1 MATSKTS
8 SVEQLRH
15 VDSTATTLEH
25 VATNQ
30 SQAVTLVASTRT
42 GVHEEL
48 RLMPAVKLYPK
59 ITRYTFFLMS
69 AILLYGYDLVIVG
82 TIPAVPGFQKDFGQ
96 VHLDGDRE
104 QHIIPASWL
113 SLWSSL
119 GPAGSLAGAIMAGWL
134 QDRIGR
140 RRCLSLGS
148 FMSAIAVAIVS
159 LPHVQTTSLPGNIY
173 SG

>member
-1 MATSKTS
+1 MRYSFLSTASIMATSKTS
-8 SVEQLRH
+8 SVEHLRH
-15 VDSTATTLEH
+15 VDSTASTLEH

-30 SQAVTLVASTRT
+30 SQAVTVVASTRS
-42 GVHEEL
+42 GIPEEL
-48 RLMPAVKLYPK
+48 RLMPAVKQYPK
-59 ITRYTFFLMS
+59 ITRYVFFLMS

-96 VHLDGDRE
+96 LHGDR
-104 QHIIPASWL
+104 HIIPASWL

-140 RRCLSLGS
+140 RRCLALGS
-148 FMSAIAVAIVS
+148 FMSAVAVAIVS
-159 LPHVQTTSLPGNIY
+159 
-173 SG
+173 